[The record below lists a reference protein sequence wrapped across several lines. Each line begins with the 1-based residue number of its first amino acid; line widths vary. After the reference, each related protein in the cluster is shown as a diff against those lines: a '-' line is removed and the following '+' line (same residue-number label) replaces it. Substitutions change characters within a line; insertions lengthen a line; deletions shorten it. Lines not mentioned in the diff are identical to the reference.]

1 MTQSPPTSQENPHHA
16 RRWLILAVLAIAQL
30 MVILDATIVN
40 IALPSAQDDLGFDDD
55 SRQWIITAYALAFG
69 SLLLLGGRLS
79 DLFGRKWMFIVGLAG
94 FSIASVVGGAA
105 QSFDVLV
112 GARAVQGVFGAL
124 LAPASLA
131 LLTVTFTDPDERRKA
146 SGVYGAIAGGGGAI
160 GLLLG
165 GVLTEYMSW
174 RACMW
179 VNFGFAI
186 PAALAALALLHHQAV
201 ARKPHLDLPGVLT
214 VSLGIFALVYGFSA
228 AETDGWD
235 ATVTLVSFAAA
246 VVLLGA
252 FVALQRRVEHPLLP
266 LRVVTDRDRGGA
278 YIAVGLAGAG
288 MFGIFLFLTYYLQET
303 LGFSAIQAG
312 LAFLPMTAALLIGVG
327 SSSAKL
333 LPRIGAKP
341 VITLGLLLAAA
352 GMVLL
357 TQVEVDSSYAEAVLP
372 GLLVVGFGVGLT
384 MATVMSNATSGVR
397 PSDAGVAGA
406 MVNTGQQIGGSIGT
420 ALLSTLAS
428 SAMTSY
434 IEARPR
440 SAAVAEQA
448 AVHGYTTAFWISAA
462 IFAGGALVCG
472 ALMRPG
478 PPKLDT
484 ALEPVMAH

>member
-131 LLTVTFTDPDERRKA
+131 LLTVTFSDPDERRKA

-179 VNFGFAI
+179 VNLGFAI
-186 PAALAALALLHHQAV
+186 PAALAAVALLHHQAV

-235 ATVTLVSFAAA
+235 ATVALVSFAAA

-303 LGFSAIQAG
+303 LGFSAIEAG

-327 SSSAKL
+327 LSSAKL
-333 LPRIGAKP
+333 LPRTGAKP

-472 ALMRPG
+472 TLMRPG
-478 PPKLDT
+478 LPKLDT